1 MHSSKFNEDFRCKQ
15 GAPQRA
21 VKKSGILS
29 HATQVYTCKIIR
41 LFEYEFLNSLAIEWK
56 QVDCQDTIDVFEV
69 KEEDSE
75 RVRIVHF
82 EI

>member
-1 MHSSKFNEDFRCKQ
+1 MRSSKFNEDFRCKQ

-41 LFEYEFLNSLAIEWK
+41 LFEYEFLNSLAIE
-56 QVDCQDTIDVFEV
+56 
-69 KEEDSE
+69 
-75 RVRIVHF
+75 
-82 EI
+82 